1 MLSLKVFLDI
11 LLFYH
16 KGSKMMIL
24 YLHLKTFMMDY
35 SEVVACL
42 CSVSARDLL
51 FIKLLCIIILVVK
64 NTIILFQEIALM
76 N

>member
-1 MLSLKVFLDI
+1 
-11 LLFYH
+11 
-16 KGSKMMIL
+16 
-24 YLHLKTFMMDY
+24 MMDY

-42 CSVSARDLL
+42 YSVSARDLL